1 MNLCWASFRVGNP
14 DFTRSNR
21 VRPMKSCTY
30 CGRENE
36 DGITF
41 CQECGTEIVAPV
53 AKQPS
58 RKPLSWTGIKYAV
71 LATGTLFVVAVL
83 YLLSFGP
90 VVRWTGTQAT
100 PVPQVA
106 VTNRTSY
113 STSYI
118 ISYPVWV
125 GVVYYPAFELL
136 ASGGGG
142 DLGELYSRYVQWWE
156 KAPKP

>member
-1 MNLCWASFRVGNP
+1 
-14 DFTRSNR
+14 
-21 VRPMKSCTY
+21 MKSCTY